1 MIERA
6 GLKPKHQVPGLK
18 EPLQYCPAPKRTV
31 FHSPGGKGTC
41 RKEGLVYKGTC
52 LTCKEL
58 GPSSEVDTEERVRR
72 GLKSI
77 YWARVGSMGTQ
88 KDVKT

>member
-58 GPSSEVDTEERVRR
+58 GPSSEVDREGRVRR
-72 GLKSI
+72 VSI
-77 YWARVGSMGTQ
+77 GVRVGSMGTQ
-88 KDVKT
+88 EDVKT